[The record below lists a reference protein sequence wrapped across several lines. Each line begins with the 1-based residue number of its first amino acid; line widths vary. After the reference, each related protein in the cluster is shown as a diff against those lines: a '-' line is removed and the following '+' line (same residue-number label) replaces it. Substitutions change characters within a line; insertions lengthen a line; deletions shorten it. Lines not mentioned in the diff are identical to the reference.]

1 MSAMTEPRP
10 ANWLEAKRREQAPQA
25 LARLAV
31 IVLFMS
37 LCGFMWALRVPMPLP
52 FFLVLCVE
60 ALFFL
65 AYWRVMIVIPTARGI
80 EVGHYAML
88 AAEIVFH
95 TTMVYFLGGIS
106 WLGGFAY
113 VFGLIFANAFLDPKR
128 GFIYTMGVVSAFVSL
143 ALLEAGGAIPH
154 YAYLNDGTAYRDG
167 RTVFTTVVAG
177 AGVFIS
183 IYAWVNWV
191 GRQLRHE
198 RDIAMRSQLQLLK
211 AQAAMTSAN
220 EALEARVEG
229 RTQELS
235 QTNSALQESEA
246 MLRATIES
254 TTDGILVVD
263 KEGKAAYTNARF
275 AEMWRIP
282 AAILATRDDDQLI
295 GFVLDQLV
303 DPEAFL
309 STVRELYQTEREDFD
324 TLLFKDGRIFER
336 YSRPLVTAAGVSGR
350 VWSFRDITTRR
361 RAEETLRKQASRDPL
376 TNCLNHAAIAAEIAA
391 MTDRDGARVA
401 LVMADVDG
409 MKAINDTYG
418 HQIGDA
424 ALMAVARAL
433 SRVGAVVGRYGGD
446 EFIAALVAVSRAEA
460 EQYCQDALQ
469 QLQAAVVM
477 DAATGS
483 RIPVIASLGLA
494 MFPDDAPNIDDA
506 IRLADDAMYAEK
518 RERKL
523 AGDSAQSRGVLP
535 DERAAKMI
543 GEIVPLLTSPGD
555 LDDKLRLVAQRLSA
569 GAGYEVVR
577 FRIGGRS
584 DEPGRHPI
592 HASSDCEIVNEW
604 ERERSARSRGPFREV
619 LERTRRPIIIHDIQ
633 DDLHR
638 SAAELDLI
646 RAAGIR
652 GVAIVPMVW
661 QDELIGTLSV
671 GAQRAGSIDARDV
684 QFLATIADQVTAIIH
699 MEALVT
705 DLQAATSQL
714 NDARADTVILLAAAA
729 EAHEK
734 TTGAHLLRVQLLCER
749 LAREL
754 GHDEESALAIGQAAL
769 LHDIG
774 KIRVPERILLSPA
787 RLDGSEWTIMKQH
800 TTWGAEFLAQ
810 RPGFEMAATI
820 AACHHERWDGE
831 GYPQG
836 LSGAQIPE
844 AATIVT
850 VADSFDAITSE
861 RPYRSARTAEWAIE
875 EIVRCSGAQ
884 FSPRVVDALRRLYA
898 RGDLRVAGGGAEQ
911 AAA

>member
-1 MSAMTEPRP
+1 MIELRS
-10 ANWLEAKRREQAPQA
+10 ANWLEAKRREQVPQA

-31 IVLFMS
+31 ILLFMA
-37 LCGFMWALRVPMPLP
+37 LWGFMWVVRAPMPLP
-52 FFLVLCVE
+52 FFVVLCVE
-60 ALFFL
+60 ALFFV
-65 AYWRVMIVIPTARGI
+65 AYWRAAILMPGVRGI
-80 EVGHYAML
+80 EAVHYVML

-95 TTMVYFLGGIS
+95 TTMVYFLGGIL
-106 WLGGFAY
+106 WLGAFAY

-128 GFIYTMGVVSAFVSL
+128 GFMYTMGVVTAFVSL
-143 ALLEAGGAIPH
+143 ALLDAGGVIPH
-154 YAYLNDGTAYRDG
+154 YAYPNGGTAYRDG
-167 RTVFTTVVAG
+167 RTVFTTVVA
-177 AGVFIS
+177 APGVFIS
-183 IYAWVNWV
+183 IYVWVNWV
-191 GRQLRHE
+191 GRQLRKE
-198 RDIAMRSQLQLLK
+198 RDIAMQSQLQLLR

-229 RTQELS
+229 RTRELN
-235 QTNSALQESEA
+235 QTNAALQQSET

-254 TTDGILVVD
+254 TADGILVVD
-263 KEGKAAYTNARF
+263 KAGKAAFTNARF

-282 AAILATRDDDQLI
+282 AAIMETRDDDQLI
-295 GFVLDQLV
+295 GFVLGQLV

-309 STVRELYQTEREDFD
+309 ATVRELYQTEREAFD

-336 YSRPLVTAAGVSGR
+336 YSRPLVTDACVSGR
-350 VWSFRDITTRR
+350 VWSFRDITAQRR
-361 RAEETLRKQASRDPL
+361 TEETLRKQASRDPL
-376 TNCLNHAAIAAEIAA
+376 TNCFNHAAIATEIAA
-391 MTDRDGARVA
+391 MTNHDGARLAV
-401 LVMADVDG
+401 VMADVDG

-433 SRVGAVVGRYGGD
+433 SRGGAVVGRYGGD
-446 EFIAALVAVSRAEA
+446 EFIAALPAVSRAEA
-460 EQYCQDALQ
+460 ERYCQDALQ

-477 DAATGS
+477 DSATGS
-483 RIPVIASLGLA
+483 RIPVIASLGLII
-494 MFPDDAPNIDDA
+494 FPDDTANIDDA

-518 RERKL
+518 RERRL
-523 AGDSAQSRGVLP
+523 AGVSTHSRGVLP

-555 LDDKLRLVAQRLSA
+555 LDDKLRLVAQRLSV

-577 FRIGGRS
+577 FRIGGRP

-592 HASSDCEIVNEW
+592 HASIDGEIFNEW
-604 ERERSARSRGPFREV
+604 ERKRSERGPGPFREV

-646 RAAGIR
+646 RTAGIH

-661 QDELIGTLSV
+661 QDQIVGTLSV
-671 GAQRAGSIDARDV
+671 GTRRAGSIDARDV
-684 QFLATIADQVTAIIH
+684 QFLITIADQVTAIIH
-699 MEALVT
+699 MEALVS
-705 DLQAATSQL
+705 DLQAATSHL

-729 EAHEK
+729 EAHEQA
-734 TTGAHLLRVQLLCER
+734 TGAHLLRVQLVSER

-754 GHDEESALAIGQAAL
+754 GYDKESASAIGQAAI

-810 RPGFEMAATI
+810 RPGFELAATV

-831 GYPQG
+831 GYPSG
-836 LSGAQIPE
+836 LSGVQIPE
-844 AATIVT
+844 AAAIVT

-861 RPYRSARTAEWAIE
+861 RSYRPARTAEWAIE

-884 FSPRVVDALRRLYA
+884 FSPSVVDALQRLNA
-898 RGDLRVAGGGAEQ
+898 RGELGIAGAGDGER

>member
-1 MSAMTEPRP
+1 MIEPRP
-10 ANWLEAKRREQAPQA
+10 ANWLESKRREQTPQA
-25 LARLAV
+25 FARLAV
-31 IVLFMS
+31 LVLFIA
-37 LCGFMWALRVPMPLP
+37 LWGFMWAARVPMPLL
-52 FFLVLCVE
+52 FLAVLCVD

-65 AYWRVMIVIPTARGI
+65 AYWRAVAVIPSERGLEAARY
-80 EVGHYAML
+80 VML
-88 AAEIVFH
+88 ATEIVF
-95 TTMVYFLGGIS
+95 TTVIVYFLGGIL
-106 WLGGFAY
+106 WIGAFGY
-113 VFGLIFANAFLDPKR
+113 VFNLIFANAFLDPKR
-128 GFIYTMGVVSAFVSL
+128 GFIYTMGVVVAFVSL
-143 ALLEAGGAIPH
+143 ALLTAGGVIPH

-167 RTVFTTVVAG
+167 RYVFTTVVAG
-177 AGVFIS
+177 SGVFVS
-183 IYAWVNWV
+183 IFVWVNWV
-191 GRQLRHE
+191 GRQLRRE
-198 RDIAMRSQLQLLK
+198 SDAARGMQQQLFA
-211 AQAAMTSAN
+211 AQAILTRSN
-220 EALEARVEG
+220 EELEARVAT

-235 QTNSALQESEA
+235 QTNTALHESEA

-282 AAILATRDDDQLI
+282 AAVLETRDDGQMI
-295 GFVLDQLV
+295 GCVLDQLV

-309 STVRELYQTEREDFD
+309 SAVRELYQTEREDFD

-336 YSRPLVTAAGVSGR
+336 YSRPLVTDGRVSGR
-350 VWSFRDITTRR
+350 VWSFRDVTARR

-376 TNCLNHAAIAAEIAA
+376 TNCLNHAAIAAEISA
-391 MTDRDGARVA
+391 MTDHDGARAAV
-401 LVMADVDG
+401 VMADIDG

-418 HQIGDA
+418 HQVGDA

-433 SRVGAVVGRYGGD
+433 SRGGAVVGRYGGD
-446 EFIAALVAVSRAEA
+446 EFIAALPAVSRAEA
-460 EQYCQDALQ
+460 QRYCRDALEH
-469 QLQAAVVM
+469 LQAAVVM
-477 DAATGS
+477 DTATGS

-494 MFPDDAPNIDDA
+494 MFPDDAASIDDA

-523 AGDSAQSRGVLP
+523 AGDSALSRGVLP

-569 GAGYEVVR
+569 GANYEIVR
-577 FRIGGRS
+577 FRIGQAS
-584 DEPGRHPI
+584 DDPSRHPSY
-592 HASSDCEIVNEW
+592 ARFDPGIVSEW
-604 ERERSARSRGPFREV
+604 ERERSVRSPDLIREV
-619 LERTRRPIIIHDIQ
+619 LERTRRPVIIHDIQ
-633 DDLHR
+633 DDQRLP
-638 SAAELDLI
+638 AAEREVL
-646 RAAGIR
+646 RTAG
-652 GVAIVPMVW
+652 VHSAAIVPMVW
-661 QDELIGTLSV
+661 QDQLIGTLSV
-671 GAQRAGSIDARDV
+671 GAQRVGSIDARDV
-684 QFLATIADQVTAIIH
+684 QFLTTIADQVTAIIH

-705 DLQAATSQL
+705 DLQAAAAHL

-729 EAHEK
+729 EAHEQ
-734 TTGAHLLRVQLLCER
+734 TTGAHLARVQLLSER

-754 GHDEESALAIGQAAL
+754 GHDQASALAIGQAAI

-831 GYPQG
+831 GYPRG

-844 AATIVT
+844 AAAIVT
-850 VADSFDAITSE
+850 VADSFDAITSD
-861 RPYRSARTAEWAIE
+861 RPYRPARTAEWAIE

-884 FSPRVVDALRRLYA
+884 FSPRVVDALQRLNA
-898 RGDLRVAGGGAEQ
+898 RGELGAALADGGEQ

>member
-1 MSAMTEPRP
+1 MIESRP
-10 ANWLEAKRREQAPQA
+10 ANWLESKRREQAPQA

-31 IVLFMS
+31 IVLFMV
-37 LCGFMWALRVPMPLP
+37 LWGFMWAVRAPMPLP
-52 FFLVLCVE
+52 FFVVLCVE

-65 AYWRVMIVIPTARGI
+65 AYWRAVMLIPGARGI
-80 EVGHYAML
+80 EAVHYVML
-88 AAEIVFH
+88 AAEIIFH
-95 TTMVYFLGGIS
+95 TAMVYFLGGIL
-106 WLGGFAY
+106 WLGAFAY

-128 GFIYTMGVVSAFVSL
+128 GFIYTMGVVTAFVSL
-143 ALLEAGGAIPH
+143 ALLDAYGVIPH

-167 RTVFTTVVAG
+167 RAVFTTVVAG

-183 IYAWVNWV
+183 IYVWVNWV
-191 GRQLRHE
+191 GRQLRRE
-198 RDIAMRSQLQLLK
+198 RDIAMSSQLQLLR
-211 AQAAMTSAN
+211 AQATMTSAN

-235 QTNSALQESEA
+235 QTNTALYEREA

-275 AEMWRIP
+275 ADMWRIP
-282 AAILATRDDDQLI
+282 AAILETRDDDQLI

-309 STVRELYQTEREDFD
+309 STVRELYQTERKGFD

-336 YSRPLVTAAGVSGR
+336 YSRPLVTDDRVSGR
-350 VWSFRDITTRR
+350 VWSFRDITAQR

-376 TNCLNHAAIAAEIAA
+376 TNCFNHAAIAAEISA
-391 MTDRDGARVA
+391 MTDREGARVA
-401 LVMADVDG
+401 VVMADVDG

-418 HQIGDA
+418 HQVGDA
-424 ALMAVARAL
+424 ALTAVARAL
-433 SRVGAVVGRYGGD
+433 SRGGAVVGRYGGD
-446 EFIAALVAVSRAEA
+446 EFIAALPAVSRAEA
-460 EQYCQDALQ
+460 ERYCQDALQ

-477 DAATGS
+477 DTATGS

-494 MFPDDAPNIDDA
+494 MFPDDAASIDDA

-523 AGDSAQSRGVLP
+523 TGDSAHSRGVLP

-555 LDDKLRLVAQRLSA
+555 LDDKLRLVAQRLST
-569 GAGYEVVR
+569 GAGYEFVQ

-584 DEPGRHPI
+584 DEAGRHPTYARI
-592 HASSDCEIVNEW
+592 DPEIISEW
-604 ERERSARSRGPFREV
+604 ERRRSERSHNPIHEV
-619 LERTRRPIIIHDIQ
+619 LERTRRPVIVHDIQ
-633 DDLHR
+633 DEQRLP
-638 SAAELDLI
+638 AAERDLWEKADI
-646 RAAGIR
+646 HT
-652 GVAIVPMVW
+652 VAIVPMVW
-661 QDELIGTLSV
+661 QDQLIGALSA

-684 QFLATIADQVTAIIH
+684 QFLTTIADQVTAIIH

-705 DLQAATSQL
+705 DLQAATLHL

-729 EAHEK
+729 EAYEQ
-734 TTGAHLLRVQLLCER
+734 TTGAHLLRVQLLSER

-754 GHDEESALAIGQAAL
+754 GHDHESALAVGQAAI

-810 RPGFEMAATI
+810 RPGFEMAATV

-831 GYPQG
+831 GYPRG

-844 AATIVT
+844 VAAIVT

-861 RPYRSARTAEWAIE
+861 RPYRPARTAEWAIE

-884 FSPRVVDALRRLYA
+884 FSPRIVDALQRLNK
-898 RGDLRVAGGGAEQ
+898 RGDLGAASAGGTEQ